1 MKVAIKTLGCRV
13 NQAESDILAA
23 LLKSEKISLID
34 FEDQADCYIINSCAV
49 TKISEKKTRQWVNRA
64 LRKNEKSQVILIGCY
79 STLYSYHSPSPSP
92 RLHII
97 DSPLKIKKVLE
108 KLDIPWD
115 NSSLSEIIPE
125 TKRARVW
132 LKIEDGCDH
141 FCHYCIVPY
150 LRGKVRSEEPEKI
163 IRQVIHLER
172 KGVQEIVLCGINL
185 GMFGKERENT
195 NLIEL
200 LENLVR
206 VTNVVRYRLSSIE
219 PFLIDKE
226 FLDRYFSLIPRACP
240 HFHLPL
246 QSGSDEIL
254 LKMGRGYTTQFYREL
269 VSSIRKYD
277 NEVAIS
283 TDIIVGFPG
292 ESEKLFTE
300 TVEFCQEIGF
310 SRAHVFVYSPR
321 PLTPASQWDE
331 SEGVPSTIKKDREAK
346 LLKIIRDGQL
356 IYYRS
361 FIGKT
366 LSVLV
371 ESVNGNQDVTGYSEN
386 YIPVHSDGIEVADY
400 GRIIPVFINREQNGI
415 LLGKIIQNRKSVID
429 SH

>member
-64 LRKNEKSQVILIGCY
+64 LRKNGKSQVILIGCY
-79 STLYSYHSPSPSP
+79 STLYSYHSPSLSP

-163 IRQVIHLER
+163 ISQAIHLER

-206 VTNVVRYRLSSIE
+206 ATNVVRYRLSSIE

-226 FLDRYFSLIPRACP
+226 FLDRYFSLIPRVCP

-300 TVEFCQEIGF
+300 TVE
-310 SRAHVFVYSPR
+310 
-321 PLTPASQWDE
+321 
-331 SEGVPSTIKKDREAK
+331 
-346 LLKIIRDGQL
+346 
-356 IYYRS
+356 
-361 FIGKT
+361 
-366 LSVLV
+366 
-371 ESVNGNQDVTGYSEN
+371 
-386 YIPVHSDGIEVADY
+386 
-400 GRIIPVFINREQNGI
+400 
-415 LLGKIIQNRKSVID
+415 
-429 SH
+429 